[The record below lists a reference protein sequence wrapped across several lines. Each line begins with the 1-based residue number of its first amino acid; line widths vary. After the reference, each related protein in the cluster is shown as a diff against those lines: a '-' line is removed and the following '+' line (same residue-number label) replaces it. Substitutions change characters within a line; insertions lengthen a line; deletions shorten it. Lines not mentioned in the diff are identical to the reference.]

1 MDEEAGE
8 EGVPFVVP
16 EFLKVRPSDYVDV
29 ITGIE
34 MKYDF
39 ARASCVFTG
48 LCRALFYV
56 VLPHT
61 CINLGHRVGKDILK
75 KKENKSE

>member
-1 MDEEAGE
+1 M
-8 EGVPFVVP
+8 VP
-16 EFLKVRPSDYVDV
+16 EFLKVRPSDNVDV

-34 MKYDF
+34 IKYDF
-39 ARASCVFTG
+39 ARASRVSTG
-48 LCRALFYV
+48 LCVCRALFYV

>member
-16 EFLKVRPSDYVDV
+16 ESLKVRPSDNVDV

-34 MKYDF
+34 IKYDF
-39 ARASCVFTG
+39 ARAS
-48 LCRALFYV
+48 
-56 VLPHT
+56 
-61 CINLGHRVGKDILK
+61 RV
-75 KKENKSE
+75 